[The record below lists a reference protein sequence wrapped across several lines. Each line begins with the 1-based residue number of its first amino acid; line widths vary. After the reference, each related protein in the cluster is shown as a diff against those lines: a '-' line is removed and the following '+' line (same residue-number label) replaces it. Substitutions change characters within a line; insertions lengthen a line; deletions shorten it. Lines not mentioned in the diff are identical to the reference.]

1 MSSAQPDSIDENI
14 ETKIQLLE
22 ALRRGQEPLW
32 DDPGRGFTPE
42 FLTSEEF
49 KSLQDMSVVQDTPMS
64 YYLDDSQFNLGLLK
78 KALATLMFEV
88 NEMEIEESLDP
99 MQLVS
104 DLEGV
109 LPELVKNVLRV
120 DPNYF
125 QALSVA
131 LGVSPVVLSMVGGA
145 LIQPSMIFLASQS
158 EQRLLDAWN
167 HSNCPVC
174 DRQTSIVLKSE
185 GEVWRFK
192 CQYCLAEY
200 WMDIFTCPSC
210 GSKGLD
216 DKEFL
221 LVGESQALEIVSCKA
236 CSSYYKIINNAKIE
250 AQISEGLEEIYTGQL
265 DEIAQGRGLRRLD
278 EPAPRPES

>member
-1 MSSAQPDSIDENI
+1 MSSALPDASDEEI
-14 ETKIQLLE
+14 QTKIQLLE

-32 DDPGRGFTPE
+32 DDPGRGLKPDY
-42 FLTSEEF
+42 L
-49 KSLQDMSVVQDTPMS
+49 KSDEYKELQEISVLQDTPMS
-64 YYLDDSQFNLGLLK
+64 YYIEASQYDLGLLK
-78 KALATLMFEV
+78 NALNALVHEV
-88 NEMEIEESLDP
+88 NEMEIDLDLDP
-99 MQLVS
+99 LNLVA
-104 DLEGV
+104 DLEND
-109 LPELVKNVLRV
+109 LPELIRNLLRV
-120 DPNYF
+120 DPGYIE
-125 QALSVA
+125 ALSSR
-131 LGVSPVVLSMVGGA
+131 LGVSSVVISMVGGA

-167 HSNCPVC
+167 HTNCPVC

-200 WMDIFTCPSC
+200 WMDIFTCPKC

>member
-1 MSSAQPDSIDENI
+1 MSSTQPDSIDEDI
-14 ETKIQLLE
+14 ETKILLLE

-32 DDPGRGFTPE
+32 DDPGRAFTPE
-42 FLTSEEF
+42 FLTSEVF
-49 KSLQDMSVVQDTPMS
+49 KALQEMSVVQDTPMS
-64 YYLDDSQFNLGLLK
+64 YYLDDSHYNLNLLK
-78 KALATLMFEV
+78 KALTTLIFEV
-88 NEMEIEESLDP
+88 NEMEIDEALDP
-99 MQLVS
+99 NKLVS

-109 LPELVKNVLRV
+109 LPELVRSALRV

-125 QALSVA
+125 QALSET
-131 LGVSPVVLSMVGGA
+131 LGISPVVLSMVSGT

-167 HSNCPVC
+167 HTNCPVC

-221 LVGESQALEIVSCKA
+221 LVGESQAMEIVSCKA

-250 AQISEGLEEIYTGQL
+250 APISEGLEEIYTGQL

-278 EPAPRPES
+278 EPATRPEN

>member
-1 MSSAQPDSIDENI
+1 MSPAQPDAIDEDI

-22 ALRRGQEPLW
+22 AIRRGQEPLW
-32 DDPGRGFTPE
+32 DDPGRGFTPD

-49 KSLQDMSVVQDTPMS
+49 KALQEMSVFQDTPMS
-64 YYLDDSQFNLGLLK
+64 YYLDDSQYNLPLLK
-78 KALATLMFEV
+78 KTLATLIFEV
-88 NEMEIEESLDP
+88 NEMEIEPDFDP
-99 MQLVS
+99 RRLVS

-109 LPELVKNVLRV
+109 LPELVRNVLKV
-120 DPNYF
+120 DPDYF
-125 QALSVA
+125 RALSEE
-131 LGVSPVVLSMVGGA
+131 LGVSSVVLSMVGGA
-145 LIQPSMIFLASQS
+145 LIQPSMTFLASQC
-158 EQRLLDAWN
+158 EQRMLDAWN
-167 HSNCPVC
+167 HINCPVC
-174 DRQTSIVLKSE
+174 DRQTSVVLKSE

-236 CSSYYKIINNAKIE
+236 CSRS
-250 AQISEGLEEIYTGQL
+250 
-265 DEIAQGRGLRRLD
+265 
-278 EPAPRPES
+278 

>member
-1 MSSAQPDSIDENI
+1 MSSALPDASDEEI
-14 ETKIQLLE
+14 QTKVKLLE

-32 DDPGRGFTPE
+32 GDPGRGLKPDY
-42 FLTSEEF
+42 L
-49 KSLQDMSVVQDTPMS
+49 KSDEYKGLQEMSVLQDTPMS
-64 YYLDDSQFNLGLLK
+64 YYLDASHYNLGLLK
-78 KALATLMFEV
+78 KALGTLVYEV
-88 NEMEIEESLDP
+88 KEMEIDPDLDP
-99 MQLVS
+99 LKLAADM
-104 DLEGV
+104 EKV
-109 LPELVKNVLRV
+109 LPDLIGNVLRI
-120 DPNYF
+120 DPGYIA
-125 QALSVA
+125 ALSSR
-131 LGVSPVVLSMVGGA
+131 LGVSSVVISMVGGA
-145 LIQPSMIFLASQS
+145 LIQPSMTFLASQS

-216 DKEFL
+216 DKELL

-236 CSSYYKIINNAKIE
+236 CSRYYKIINNAKME
-250 AQISEGLEEIYTGQL
+250 AKISEGLEEIYTGQL
-265 DEIAQGRGLRRLD
+265 DEIASGRGLRRLD
-278 EPAPRPES
+278 EAAAISKN